1 MKRTMT
7 RTLTLFLALGLVL
20 ATAGPAMAAKK
31 DKPPRNTGEFDVSM
45 SFVGDQGLAT
55 TCGSGNTITMTGN
68 LEGGVLRADGA
79 VLEMAIAIPWHRTY
93 EDAWGR
99 TGGDNLLGCHGGP
112 ARVVV
117 VPEEATAPE
126 VFSGALWLDFGPGD
140 TVTLKW
146 RFDYYWEFG
155 PHPKN
160 GKLVQT
166 AIELFELNSTP
177 MELDGTGIVT
187 GDFTLRHF
195 EDGAWE
201 YPDPVGEAT
210 DVSFELTITPKP

>member
-31 DKPPRNTGEFDVSM
+31 DKPPRNTGEFEVTM
-45 SFVGDQGLAT
+45 SFAGGQGLAT
-55 TCGSGNTITMTGN
+55 TSECGGDPITMTGN
-68 LEGGVLRADGA
+68 LDGGVLRADGA
-79 VLEMAIAIPWHRTY
+79 ELEMAIAIPWHRTY
-93 EDAWGR
+93 PMDPDGLLE
-99 TGGDNLLGCHGGP
+99 GDELSGCHGGP

-117 VPEEATAPE
+117 PKGATAPE

-155 PHPKN
+155 KHPKN
-160 GKLVQT
+160 NKLVQT
-166 AIELFELNSTP
+166 EIEFFELNSTP
-177 MELDGTGIVT
+177 MPFDGTGPQTVT

-195 EDGAWE
+195 ENHVWE
-201 YPDPVGEAT
+201 DQGEALG
-210 DVSFELTITPKP
+210 VSFELTITPKP